1 MPNAATDAGAAPRLK
16 VAEVLASMGFDV
28 KPDRS
33 GLIRSPFRDE
43 RTPSFHIL
51 PPGYGWKDFG
61 DGSGGGVIDLVMR
74 LKACSRAEAL
84 RVLAGIRAGERLPG
98 IRASVSSAGS
108 SRPHTSQLKV
118 VGVSPVTLPSLLSY
132 ARNRGISDPV
142 LQSYCREV
150 LVRSPRG
157 DSARPF
163 LAFPNGAGGWVLR
176 SGAAGRAGKRCTCS
190 APTFLGPDGKA
201 VTEPRSGAVAL
212 FEGFFDFLSFLQL
225 RSPEDPVPGMDVC
238 VLNSVTN
245 VDKAMGFVLGHTS
258 VNLWLDND
266 EAGRQA
272 AGKVASEVLS
282 RVHWAQVYDHAY
294 EYGGFKDVNDYL
306 LGYARRR
313 AASQTES
320 QSDSHII
327 HL

>member
-1 MPNAATDAGAAPRLK
+1 MPTAVTENSQAPRLK

-61 DGSGGGVIDLVMR
+61 DGSSGGVIDLVMR
-74 LKACSRAEAL
+74 LEGCTREGAL
-84 RVLAGIRAGERLPG
+84 RVLSRIRTGERFSEIRERVSALP
-98 IRASVSSAGS
+98 APHAGP
-108 SRPHTSQLKV
+108 SRLKV
-118 VGVSPVTLPSLLSY
+118 VGIAPVTLPSLLSY
-132 ARNRGISDPV
+132 ARSRGISDSV

-157 DSARPF
+157 DSARPY

-176 SGAAGRAGKRCTCS
+176 SGVSGRAGKRCTCS

-201 VTEPRSGAVAL
+201 VREPRCGAVAL

-225 RSPEDPVPGMDVC
+225 RPSPDPVPGMDVC

-245 VDKAMGFVLGHTS
+245 VDKAMDFIAGHTS

-266 EAGRQA
+266 DAGRRA

-282 RVHWAQVYDHAY
+282 KTHWAQVYDHAY

-306 LGYARRR
+306 MEYARRR
-313 AASQTES
+313 AASQTET
-320 QSDSHII
+320 QSNSHII
-327 HL
+327 HF